1 MEEACSNGGSAC
13 FLSLGSYHMLCYV
26 MLCYVLSYEA
36 GWSPL
41 TTPKSANAIMALPT
55 ADTASA
61 ASVAGLP
68 SWWPRVSDV
77 LLSDASSPGA
87 AIQRGAAAFDAA
99 AVASL
104 LCSRQFVVLDGFL
117 GAVALSA
124 VRDGIVAME
133 RGGKL
138 REGKI
143 QHGLTQNSD
152 HTARSDRICFLAKDG
167 EGSGEAL
174 RCYAQQIDRI
184 RARLSSH
191 APLVELVGGELDGCN
206 YMAASYPGGGAR
218 YVKHRDALPYKAG
231 RKLTVIYYLNPGW
244 QPAHGGELRIWPPDG
259 SEPVVVA
266 PRADRLVLFV
276 SSLEHEVLPAWRPR
290 YALTTWMFNRKHT
303 ALEALAED
311 MRQKKASG
319 KLNTAALLA
328 ALDADSDFD
337 DTEEEEEE
345 EESEGEGEEKL
356 VDNKAAMSVLL
367 RLMQQKKN
375 GKPPAKGKDAD
386 AS

>member
-1 MEEACSNGGSAC
+1 MNLE
-13 FLSLGSYHMLCYV
+13 
-26 MLCYVLSYEA
+26 
-36 GWSPL
+36 SPL
-41 TTPKSANAIMALPT
+41 TTHPQKRERDYIMALPT

-77 LLSDASSPGA
+77 LSDASSPGA

-152 HTARSDRICFLAKDG
+152 QTARSDRICFLAKDG

-206 YMAASYPGGGAR
+206 YMVASYPGGGAR

-231 RKLTVIYYLNPGW
+231 RKLTVIYYLNEGW
-244 QPAHGGELRIWPPDG
+244 RPEHGGELRIWPEQGDPQ
-259 SEPVVVA
+259 PVTLA
-266 PRADRLVLFV
+266 PRADRLLVFI
-276 SSLEHEVLPAWRPR
+276 SSLEHEVLPAWAPR
-290 YALTTWMFNRKHT
+290 YALTTWMFDRKHT
-303 ALEALAED
+303 ALECIAED
-311 MRQKKASG
+311 LRRKKAAG
-319 KLNTAALLA
+319 KLCLQSLLQQMDEDDSSEEEDDGEDGEEGVGGGVDKNTAMKILLQLA
-328 ALDADSDFD
+328 AR
-337 DTEEEEEE
+337 
-345 EESEGEGEEKL
+345 K
-356 VDNKAAMSVLL
+356 KAAA
-367 RLMQQKKN
+367 
-375 GKPPAKGKDAD
+375 AKAGGGGA
-386 AS
+386 

>member
-1 MEEACSNGGSAC
+1 M
-13 FLSLGSYHMLCYV
+13 
-26 MLCYVLSYEA
+26 
-36 GWSPL
+36 
-41 TTPKSANAIMALPT
+41 
-55 ADTASA
+55 ASA
-61 ASVAGLP
+61 ASSAGLP

-87 AIQRGAAAFDAA
+87 AIQRGAAALDAA

-152 HTARSDRICFLAKDG
+152 QTARSDRICFLAKDG

-290 YALTTWMFNRKHT
+290 YALTTWMFNRRHT
-303 ALEALAED
+303 AMEAFAED
-311 MRQKKASG
+311 MRQKKAAG
-319 KLNTAALLA
+319 KFNTSALLA
-328 ALDADSDFD
+328 AIDADSDFD
-337 DTEEEEEE
+337 SEEEEEE
-345 EESEGEGEEKL
+345 EAEEED
-356 VDNKAAMSVLL
+356 VDPKAAKLVLL
-367 RLMQQKKN
+367 RLMMQKK
-375 GKPPAKGKDAD
+375 KSAAAAALKE
-386 AS
+386 ASGAAVAAA